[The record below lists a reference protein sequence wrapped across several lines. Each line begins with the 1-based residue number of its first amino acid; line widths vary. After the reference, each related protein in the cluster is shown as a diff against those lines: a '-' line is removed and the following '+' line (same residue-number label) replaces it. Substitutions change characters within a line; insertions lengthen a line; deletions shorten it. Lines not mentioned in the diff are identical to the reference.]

1 MPDKLTQDK
10 ARDYSRQKYT
20 FAIIGIFYLLLL
32 LWLFL
37 ALGLS
42 KALAQGIAQLALPG
56 FLNLPAYLLLVYIFY
71 WCLDFPLV
79 FYSSFKLERK
89 FSLSNQKF
97 SDWMLDQLKTGLIT
111 YIISLILLLAFYYI
125 LKNNPYSWWLIVSFF
140 WIIFSV
146 ILSKLTPVVIIPLFF
161 KYKKLNDEELRGRIM
176 RLAEKMRVG
185 ILDVFEIDFS
195 KKTLKA
201 NAAFVGIGSTRRVI
215 LADTLK
221 DKYSRDEI
229 EIILAHEFAH
239 YRLRHLLKL
248 ILVNSLAIFISF
260 YVIFNTSSYFLNIF
274 ELSSLSNIAALP
286 LIMLYLAIFSLVM
299 GPFENY
305 ISRRLE
311 KNADLLALKETQN
324 PQAFISMMDKLGNQ
338 NLADRKPHPAIKLF
352 FFDHPPIDE
361 RIALAGHF
369 TS

>member
-1 MPDKLTQDK
+1 MIREK
-10 ARDYSRQKYT
+10 AKDYSRRKYAL
-20 FAIIGIFYLLLL
+20 AIIEIFYLPLL

-42 KALAQGIAQLALPG
+42 KNLAQSISHFVLPQY
-56 FLNLPAYLLLVYIFY
+56 LVLPAYLFLIYIFY
-71 WCLDFPLV
+71 WCLDFPLTL
-79 FYSSFKLERK
+79 YRSFKLEHK

-97 SDWMLDQLKTGLIT
+97 NDWLWDQLKSGLIV
-111 YIISLILLLAFYYI
+111 YIISLILLGTFYYI
-125 LKNNPYSWWLIVSFF
+125 LKSNPRNWWLVVSLL
-140 WIIFSV
+140 WIFFSV

-161 KYKKLNDEELRGRIM
+161 KYKKLNDEGLKERIM
-176 RLAEKMRVG
+176 RLAGKMGVG

-201 NAAFVGIGSTRRVI
+201 NAAFVGIGSTKRVI

-221 DKYSRDEI
+221 EKYSADEI

-239 YRLRHLLKL
+239 YRLKHLIKL
-248 ILVNSLAIFISF
+248 IITNSLAILLSF
-260 YVIFNTSSYFLNIF
+260 YCIFYTSSYFLGLF
-274 ELSSLSNIAALP
+274 GLSSLSDIAALP
-286 LIMLYLAIFSLVM
+286 LIVLYLVVFSLVL

-311 KNADLLALKETQN
+311 KNADLLALKETKN
-324 PQAFISMMDKLGNQ
+324 PKAFISMMDKLSAQ
-338 NLADRKPHPAIKLF
+338 NLADRKPHPLIKFF
-352 FFDHPPIDE
+352 FFDHPPVDE

>member
-1 MPDKLTQDK
+1 MPDKSIQEK
-10 ARDYSRQKYT
+10 AKGYSRQKYT

-42 KALAQGIAQLALPG
+42 KALAQGIVRLAWPAY
-56 FLNLPAYLLLVYIFY
+56 LNLPAYLLLIYIFY

-79 FYSSFKLERK
+79 FYSTFKLEHK
-89 FSLSNQKF
+89 FSLSKQKLNH
-97 SDWMLDQLKTGLIT
+97 WLRDQFKSGVIG
-111 YIISLILLLAFYYI
+111 YSISLILLSSFYYI
-125 LKNNPYSWWLIVSFF
+125 LRNNPQNWWLIVSLF
-140 WIIFSV
+140 WIFFSV
-146 ILSKLTPVVIIPLFF
+146 ILSKVTPVVIIPLFF
-161 KYKKLNDEELRGRIM
+161 KYKKLDNEELRQKIM

-195 KKTLKA
+195 KKTTKA
-201 NAAFVGIGSTRRVI
+201 NAAFVGSGSTRRVI

-221 DKYSRDEI
+221 EKYNLDEI

-248 ILVNSLAIFISF
+248 IMVNSLAIILSF
-260 YVIFNTSSYFLNIF
+260 YFIFHTSDYFLNIF
-274 ELSSLSNIAALP
+274 GLSSLSDLAALP
-286 LIMLYLAIFSLVM
+286 LVMLYLAVFSLVM
-299 GPFENY
+299 GPFENH

-311 KNADLLALKETQN
+311 RNADLLALKETQN
-324 PQAFISMMDKLGNQ
+324 PQAFISMMDKLSSQ
-338 NLADRKPHPAIKLF
+338 NLADRKPHPLIKFF
-352 FFDHPPIDE
+352 FFDHPPINE
-361 RIALAGHF
+361 RIALAERF